1 MQGKTSGILLALLA
15 VTVTATAGGSATV
28 ERFYSEALGGY
39 RSMVVYLP
47 ESYQTSG
54 LDYPVIYLL
63 PGGDGGVGSWYLTD
77 FAPVLDDMIAD
88 GLIDPMIVVEPDS
101 NRTSPPQEW
110 IQQGFND
117 QIFHYHA
124 NSELLGNHEDYL
136 VDDLVDWVDWN
147 YRTLADREHRLLI
160 GRSIGG
166 HGAIRLA
173 LRHPEVF
180 GGASIDAGFM
190 AVLEGYLPSQII
202 YVLALTPGPPYI
214 YHPSNDVLSARFFA
228 FCAAF
233 AANMS
238 NPPWYVDFLL
248 DEYGEIDESVRR
260 QMLAQSPP
268 ALVEGYAGSE
278 YPLDLF
284 LRVGDRDNMSNTFWP
299 VIDALEAQEVPHL
312 VRVFEGTHDTPSRLD
327 KLAVHLTYFMPI
339 KALAEISPRV
349 ADPRLYPKRLR
360 VALELPGDLDAA
372 DIDCSTLQLV
382 DIDGNRLACPIGCAA
397 ACEISD
403 VNGNGR
409 DDLSMW
415 LPCNTTVRAA
425 MAGGAEPGDQIELT
439 VRGELEDGRFFNA
452 SDTVTLASDSMAV
465 AVVD

>member
-77 FAPVLDDMIAD
+77 FAPVLDDMIAA

-327 KLAVHLTYFMPI
+327 KLVVHLTYFMPI
-339 KALAEISPRV
+339 KASAEISPRV
-349 ADPRLYPKRLR
+349 ADPRIHPQRLR
-360 VALELPGDLDAA
+360 VAVELPSDLEVE
-372 DIDCSTLQLV
+372 DIDCSTLALI

-397 ACEISD
+397 VCEISD
-403 VNGNGR
+403 INGNGR

-439 VRGELEDGRFFNA
+439 VRGELEDGRFFKA
-452 SDTVTLASDSMAV
+452 TDTVTLASGGIAV
-465 AVVD
+465 AELD

>member
-1 MQGKTSGILLALLA
+1 MKGKTSGILLAFLA
-15 VTVTATAGGSATV
+15 IAVTATAGGSATV
-28 ERFYSEALGGY
+28 ERFYSEALGRY

-47 ESYQTSG
+47 EGYQTSG

-101 NRTSPPQEW
+101 NRISPPQEW
-110 IQQGFND
+110 IRQGFND
-117 QIFHYHA
+117 WIFHYHA

-136 VDDLVDWVDWN
+136 VEDLVDWVDWN

-214 YHPSNDVLSARFFA
+214 YSPTNDSFSGRFFA
-228 FCAAF
+228 FSGAF
-233 AANMS
+233 TPNMEK
-238 NPPWYVDFLL
+238 PPWYVDFLL
-248 DEYGEIDESVRR
+248 DEDGEIDESVRQR
-260 QMLAQSPP
+260 MLAQSPP
-268 ALVEGYAGSE
+268 ALVEEYAGSE

-284 LRVGDRDNMSNTFWP
+284 LRVGDRDIMSNTFWP
-299 VIDALEAQEVPHL
+299 VVDALEAQEVPHL

-327 KLAVHLTYFMPI
+327 KLAVHLTYLMPI
-339 KALAEISPRV
+339 KATAEINPRI
-349 ADPRLYPKRLR
+349 ADPRLHPRRLR
-360 VALELPGDLDAA
+360 VAVELPGDLDVA
-372 DIDCSTLQLV
+372 DIDCTTLALI
-382 DIDGNRLACPIGCAA
+382 DIDGNRLDCPVGCSA
-397 ACEISD
+397 ACEVSD

-409 DDLSMW
+409 DDLSVW
-415 LPCNTTVRAA
+415 LSSDRLSRVAA
-425 MAGGAEPGDQIELT
+425 ANGAAAGDQIELT
-439 VRGELEDGRFFNA
+439 IRGELTDGRFFQATDN
-452 SDTVTLASDSMAV
+452 VTLASGPTTAG
-465 AVVD
+465 VD